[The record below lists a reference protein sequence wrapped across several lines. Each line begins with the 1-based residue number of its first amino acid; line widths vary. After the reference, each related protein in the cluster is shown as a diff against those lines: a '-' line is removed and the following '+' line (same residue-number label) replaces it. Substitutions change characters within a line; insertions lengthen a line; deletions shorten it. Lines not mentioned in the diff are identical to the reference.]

1 MTKDC
6 CKSKIINYDGKE
18 YVCSLAFTLNLI
30 GDKYKSLILF
40 HLKEGE
46 MRSGELQKSI
56 HGISNR
62 MFTFS
67 IRALERDGLVS
78 RQVYPEVP
86 PKVIYSLTEAGKSI
100 IPIILEWID
109 GDKILRKRII
119 YTQLTNN

>member
-78 RQVYPEVP
+78 REVYPEVP

-100 IPIILEWID
+100 IPIILELDRWGQNFAKENHLYATD
-109 GDKILRKRII
+109 E
-119 YTQLTNN
+119 

>member
-6 CKSKIINYDGKE
+6 SNSKIINYEGKKF
-18 YVCSLAFTLNLI
+18 VCSLAFTLQLI

-40 HLKEGE
+40 HLKDGE

-78 RQVYPEVP
+78 REVYPEVP
-86 PKVIYSLTEAGKSI
+86 PKVVYGLTEAGKSI
-100 IPIILEWID
+100 IPIIMKLDQWGQNFAKENYLYAP
-109 GDKILRKRII
+109 GE
-119 YTQLTNN
+119 

>member
-1 MTKDC
+1 MTNDC

-46 MRSGELQKSI
+46 MRSGDLQKSI

-78 RQVYPEVP
+78 REVYPEVP

-100 IPIILEWID
+100 IPIILELDRWGQNFAKENHLYATD
-109 GDKILRKRII
+109 E
-119 YTQLTNN
+119 

>member
-1 MTKDC
+1 MTNDC

-78 RQVYPEVP
+78 REVYPEVP

-100 IPIILEWID
+100 IPIILELDRWGQNFAKENHLYATD
-109 GDKILRKRII
+109 E
-119 YTQLTNN
+119 

>member
-46 MRSGELQKSI
+46 MRSGDLQKSI

-78 RQVYPEVP
+78 REVYPEVP

-100 IPIILEWID
+100 IPIILELDRWGQNFAKENHLYATD
-109 GDKILRKRII
+109 E
-119 YTQLTNN
+119 

>member
-1 MTKDC
+1 MTKEC
-6 CKSKIINYDGKE
+6 CNSKIIHYEDKE
-18 YVCSLAFTLNLI
+18 FACSLAFTLQLI

-40 HLKEGE
+40 HLKDGE

-78 RQVYPEVP
+78 REVHPEVP
-86 PKVIYSLTEAGKSI
+86 PKVVYGLTEAGKSI
-100 IPIILEWID
+100 IPIILELDQW
-109 GDKILRKRII
+109 GQNFAKENHL
-119 YTQLTNN
+119 YAPGE

>member
-6 CKSKIINYDGKE
+6 CNSKIINYEGKE
-18 YVCSLAFTLNLI
+18 FVCSLAFTLQLI

-40 HLKEGE
+40 HLKDGE

-78 RQVYPEVP
+78 REVYPEVP
-86 PKVIYSLTEAGKSI
+86 PKVVYGLTEAGKSI
-100 IPIILEWID
+100 IPIILELDQW
-109 GDKILRKRII
+109 GQKFAKENHL
-119 YTQLTNN
+119 YAPGE

>member
-6 CKSKIINYDGKE
+6 CKSKIINYEGKE
-18 YVCSLAFTLNLI
+18 FVCSLAFTFQLI

-40 HLKEGE
+40 HLKDGD
-46 MRSGELQKSI
+46 MRSGELQNSI

-78 RQVYPEVP
+78 RKVYPEVP
-86 PKVIYSLTEAGKSI
+86 PKVVYGLTEAGKSI
-100 IPIILEWID
+100 IPIILEL
-109 GDKILRKRII
+109 DKWGQNFAKENHL
-119 YTQLTNN
+119 YAPGE